1 MKIFELQNLNLLKKS
16 LDVYTRQ
23 HEAIAKNIANA
34 NNPNYKRV
42 NTDFSSEL
50 KARMEGILKADNP
63 RHIAMPT
70 PVESKLKENDT
81 TQKEVDLTREM
92 GALAENQIRFEFAS
106 KVLAGKYRLLGQSIT
121 GRTQ

>member
-1 MKIFELQNLNLLKKS
+1 MRIFELQNLNLLKKS

-50 KARMEGILKADNP
+50 KARLEGVLKTEKAG
-63 RHIAMPT
+63 HIAMPT
-70 PVESKLKENDT
+70 QVHSKLSEKDAA
-81 TQKEVDLTREM
+81 QKEVDLTREM

-106 KVLAGKYRLLGQSIT
+106 KVLAGNYRLLSQSIT
-121 GRTQ
+121 GRSQ